1 MLTNKRFV
9 QKNKSTSQTVMRE
22 SQFIKGENVRL
33 NHMIDG
39 TEKYE
44 RTMKLLSG
52 GSSVSKAPN
61 QQQNSQNTGPQSK
74 MSSNRHKM
82 LLS

>member
-1 MLTNKRFV
+1 
-9 QKNKSTSQTVMRE
+9 MRE
-22 SQFIKGENVRL
+22 SQFIMGEKVKL
-33 NHMIDG
+33 EHMIDG

-44 RTMKLLSG
+44 RTMKLLSM
-52 GSSVSKAPN
+52 GSSVSKVPN
-61 QQQNSQNTGPQSK
+61 PQQLQNSQNTGPQSK

>member
-1 MLTNKRFV
+1 MIGNYQEFIEKVLIPMLTNKRFV
-9 QKNKSTSQTVMRE
+9 QKNKSTSQTVLRE

-61 QQQNSQNTGPQSK
+61 QQQQQ
-74 MSSNRHKM
+74 
-82 LLS
+82 

>member
-1 MLTNKRFV
+1 
-9 QKNKSTSQTVMRE
+9 MRE
-22 SQFIKGENVRL
+22 SQFILGEKVKL
-33 NHMIDG
+33 EHMIDG

-44 RTMKLLSG
+44 RTMKLLSM
-52 GSSVSKAPN
+52 GSSVSKVPN